1 MLLSKCSTWYLRSF
15 TLWFSKPCGLGLHFP
30 MIIITSDFFLFLVHA
45 AYHLHKWSQRSGYAC
60 GTFMSQVSSSLCG
73 AYPTLSPSSLVP
85 YAFVPARVR
94 RCHAFHH
101 SGGFSIRSSCLQSL
115 TLQYLQRNYHVVK
128 NASLVLALGYFNE
141 AFKHVSGGT
150 GWSVTIAQVLHKL
163 LYVFDLDIEHWYWWY
178 PTLQQYQHCEGMT
191 EEHVCLPTLQ
201 DKTTIV
207 GTREE
212 VWVVYPTL
220 ETLSKRSP

>member
-1 MLLSKCSTWYLRSF
+1 MWAWT
-15 TLWFSKPCGLGLHFP
+15 PCTFQWSSLP
-30 MIIITSDFFLFLVHA
+30 RTFFLFLVHVA
-45 AYHLHKWSQRSGYAC
+45 DHLHKWSQRSGYAC

-101 SGGFSIRSSCLQSL
+101 SGGFS
-115 TLQYLQRNYHVVK
+115 
-128 NASLVLALGYFNE
+128 
-141 AFKHVSGGT
+141 T
-150 GWSVTIAQVLHKL
+150 GWSVAIAQVLNKP
-163 LYVFDLDIEHWYWWY
+163 LYVFDLDMEHWYRWY

>member
-45 AYHLHKWSQRSGYAC
+45 ADHLHKWSQRSGYAC
-60 GTFMSQVSSSLCG
+60 GTFMSQVSSSLCD

-128 NASLVLALGYFNE
+128 NASLVLALGYFDE
-141 AFKHVSGGT
+141 ALKHVSGLRRNRLECGHRSSLKQTPLCLWFGYGT
-150 GWSVTIAQVLHKL
+150 LVLVVS
-163 LYVFDLDIEHWYWWY
+163 YSRAIS
-178 PTLQQYQHCEGMT
+178 TLWRH
-191 EEHVCLPTLQ
+191 
-201 DKTTIV
+201 DR
-207 GTREE
+207 GTR
-212 VWVVYPTL
+212 VPSHVT
-220 ETLSKRSP
+220 R

>member
-1 MLLSKCSTWYLRSF
+1 
-15 TLWFSKPCGLGLHFP
+15 
-30 MIIITSDFFLFLVHA
+30 
-45 AYHLHKWSQRSGYAC
+45 
-60 GTFMSQVSSSLCG
+60 MSQVSSSLCG

-85 YAFVPARVR
+85 YAFVPARVGR
-94 RCHAFHH
+94 RDAYHH

-128 NASLVLALGYFNE
+128 NASLVLALGYFDE
-141 AFKHVSGGT
+141 ALKHVSGGT
-150 GWSVTIAQVLHKL
+150 GWSVAIAQVLNKP
-163 LYVFDLDIEHWYWWY
+163 LYVFDMDMEHWYWWY

-191 EEHVCLPTLQ
+191 EEHVCLPMLQ
-201 DKTTIV
+201 DDTAIV

-220 ETLSKRSP
+220 ETLSRRSP